1 MFRKRLIGVVA
12 AICALAAVTAAIAQG
27 SGTTKG
33 SSAKSKA
40 TTAHGAQ
47 ASGSAPPGAMGGPDG
62 DMHGPGGGAVH
73 SVSVVPDKAGTSF
86 ITLTTD
92 RGTVKSVDTAGATIT
107 IQEGTK
113 SATYKTLT
121 LSVPSGAK
129 VMRDGKAPRL
139 EKSRPKTTSRSAPRP
154 KARRCSRWTPPSGL
168 NTAPAE
174 VDLQAWEA
182 RRPARKRQVPKRNR
196 APARR
201 RAPERRRPNSRT
213 GEQLERREVS
223 GWVKQD
229 PARDLSSFLF
239 IN

>member
-27 SGTTKG
+27 SGTTKS

-47 ASGSAPPGAMGGPDG
+47 ASGTQAPPGAMGGPDG

-86 ITLTTD
+86 ITLTSD
-92 RGTVKSVDTAGATIT
+92 RGTVKSVDSAGATIT
-107 IQEGTK
+107 LEEGTK

-129 VMRDGKAPRL
+129 VMRDGKTASL
-139 EKSRPKTTSRSAPRP
+139 AEI
-154 KARRCSRWTPPSGL
+154 KA
-168 NTAPAE
+168 E
-174 VDLQAWEA
+174 DH
-182 RRPARKRQVPKRNR
+182 
-196 APARR
+196 
-201 RAPERRRPNSRT
+201 
-213 GEQLERREVS
+213 VS
-223 GWVKQD
+223 VSSSSEGATVFAMD
-229 PARDLSSFLF
+229 SSFRPEHSPGRGGAPGMGGPPPGQEASGAEAKSGTGTKTGTGTTTTTE
-239 IN
+239 